1 MTPVTH
7 SVGTVLAALVVGY
20 LIGAIN
26 PAVLIT
32 RARGVDIR
40 ATGSGNPGAT
50 NVGRALGPAVGVLVA
65 LLDVAKGALPVLLFT
80 WWAGPVAGGWA
91 GLAAVIGHITSPFLR
106 GRGGKGVA
114 TTLGVIAASHPL
126 WLIPVLGVAV
136 VVILITREV
145 GLGSA
150 AGAVALMVVA
160 VVDHGV
166 WESSLVGVLLG
177 LLILVRHGGNLR
189 RWWWRR
195 HDPPGTP
202 DPDLAG

>member
-1 MTPVTH
+1 
-7 SVGTVLAALVVGY
+7 VVGY

-50 NVGRALGPAVGVLVA
+50 NVGRALGPAAGVLVA

-80 WWAGPVAGGWA
+80 WLAGPVAGGWA

-114 TTLGVIAASHPL
+114 TTIGVLVASHPL

-150 AGAVALMVVA
+150 AGAVALIVVA
-160 VVDHGV
+160 LVDHGV

-177 LLILVRHGGNLR
+177 LLILLRHGGNLQRWLRHR
-189 RWWWRR
+189 RDSFGNA
-195 HDPPGTP
+195 DP
-202 DPDLAG
+202 